1 MSFQHY
7 FNMERLALNVA
18 EKAIGDL
25 PDKREYDDGIPI
37 VDDTAMQALEKGSI
51 AIIMLNIFIE
61 SYINDILN
69 NCIEE
74 KTDGF
79 LKCNLT
85 EKLELIYLYYRKDI
99 SELRKT
105 YGWQVFKESQKIRN
119 GIVHFKKSEMGYSGY
134 TPDLFIEK
142 SSLNEL
148 FLKEPMKKYM
158 DEIIGFAK
166 RIAED

>member
-1 MSFQHY
+1 M
-7 FNMERLALNVA
+7 R
-18 EKAIGDL
+18 
-25 PDKREYDDGIPI
+25 
-37 VDDTAMQALEKGSI
+37 
-51 AIIMLNIFIE
+51 FIE

-166 RIAED
+166 RIAEDLGLTLYLNCDVIGCPDNADSNYLFVSDKLL